1 MIYLGLSINAP
12 IRIATEK
19 SMFAMPETAI
29 GFFTDVGSSYFLTR
43 LKDNVSYGLYLG
55 VTGHRLKAKEL
66 VKWGVATNYVD
77 SDKIPDL
84 YEEVIQ
90 TVNSHTNFEEI
101 KAIVDNHSDNT
112 EIDDDFNKTIEYCFK
127 PDSIHKIKARL
138 EDVASGKIS
147 GQDQEFAQ
155 KTLDKM
161 SKFSPIACAIVVEH
175 VKRVQ
180 SMSLEEAFVTEY
192 GVSRAIFDSGEFYE
206 GVRALL
212 VDKDNKPK

>member
-1 MIYLGLSINAP
+1 MFYLGLSINAP

-29 GFFTDVGSSYFLTR
+29 GFFTDVGSSYFLPR

-77 SDKIPDL
+77 SSKIPDL

-155 KTLDKM
+155 KTLNM
-161 SKFSPIACAIVVEH
+161 ILKFSPIGCAVVVEQL
-175 VKRVQ
+175 KRGQ
-180 SMSLEEAFVTEY
+180 SMSLAEAFIMEY
-192 GVSRAIFDSGEFYE
+192 GLSQAFMDLGEFYE

-212 VDKDNKPK
+212 VDKALTPS